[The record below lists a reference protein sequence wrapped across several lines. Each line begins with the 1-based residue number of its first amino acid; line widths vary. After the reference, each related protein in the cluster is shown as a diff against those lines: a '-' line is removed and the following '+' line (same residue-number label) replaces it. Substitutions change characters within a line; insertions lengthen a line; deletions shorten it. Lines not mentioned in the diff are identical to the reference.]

1 MGFEDAGAAPQSYVS
16 CIAKYKTQP
25 SNCNVPDELKLSKHG
40 QNYLFEVPFPRAS
53 SAISRSFLQ
62 LRLIDDAPFLLF
74 WQFLLKG
81 ALSEKDVDR

>member
-1 MGFEDAGAAPQSYVS
+1 MGFEDAAAAPQSY
-16 CIAKYKTQP
+16 CGM
-25 SNCNVPDELKLSKHG
+25 KLSKHG
-40 QNYLFEVPFPRAS
+40 QNYLCEVPYPRAS

-81 ALSEKDVDR
+81 ALSEKDVDRLMMLF